1 MVVARG
7 VGWRRSGAIL
17 AAFSASLCA
26 AACTAAAER
35 PAPDA
40 AALRLAEVQIVE
52 LLADHR
58 TAAGLPP
65 LARGDALDEVARKW
79 SQQLAATGEA
89 RHNPAYATEIPAG
102 WSVSGENVGWA
113 DPAAYPLAELPASL
127 HEGWLASPTHR
138 ANMDDPAYTTV
149 GVGVA
154 FDEANG
160 FFVTANFAAYP

>member
-7 VGWRRSGAIL
+7 VGWRRSGAML
-17 AAFSASLCA
+17 AAFGASLCA

-65 LARGDALDEVARKW
+65 LVRDDALDEVARKW
-79 SQQLAATGEA
+79 SQHMAAAGEPQ
-89 RHNPAYATEIPAG
+89 HNPEYATEIPGG
-102 WSVSGENVGWA
+102 WRTSGENVGWV
-113 DPAAYPLAELPASL
+113 DPAAYPLAELPTAL
-127 HEGWLASPTHR
+127 HQGWLDSPSHR
-138 ANMDDPAYTTV
+138 ENMDDPGYTTV
-149 GVGVA
+149 GVGIA
-154 FDEANG
+154 YDDANG
-160 FFVTANFAAYP
+160 LFVTANFAAYP